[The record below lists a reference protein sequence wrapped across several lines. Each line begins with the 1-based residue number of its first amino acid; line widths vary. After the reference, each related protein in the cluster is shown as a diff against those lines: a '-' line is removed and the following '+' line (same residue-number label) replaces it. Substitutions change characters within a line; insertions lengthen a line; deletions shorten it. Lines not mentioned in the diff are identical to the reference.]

1 MNNAG
6 DKSLPGM
13 APSGAAA
20 PVVYSPAYV
29 KYVIGALSAVYLINL
44 TDRQILAILMQPI
57 KQEMQLSDTELGFLG
72 GIAFAIFYSVLGLPI
87 ARLADKYSRV
97 NILTICLILWSV
109 MTALSGVAQNFWQLL
124 AARIGVGVGEAGG
137 SPPSH
142 SLIADYV
149 PVETRATALG
159 LFAIGVPLGLLSGYL
174 LGGWLSE
181 LYGWRVAFMAIG
193 LPGVIVAAIVWLT
206 VAEPVRGN
214 ATPGA
219 AAPGETPSIMVVVR
233 HMWAVPA
240 FLHLS
245 LATAMQGFATY
256 AIYQWTPSFL
266 ARSYQMDSG
275 EIGSWL
281 AGVIGLGG
289 FIGAVCGGYFADRL
303 SRRDMRWQMWLP
315 AISMFFAAPLC
326 VGIYM
331 SFGQTM
337 SLFFLLLVIILINTW
352 LGPGFAITQTLAPVR
367 MRAMA
372 SALLLFV
379 LNIIGLGMGP
389 QAVGIMSDLLA
400 PAYGDESLRYALL
413 ISSAMYFW
421 SAWHFWK
428 ASKTLRQDLALAA

>member
-1 MNNAG
+1 M
-6 DKSLPGM
+6 
-13 APSGAAA
+13 
-20 PVVYSPAYV
+20 VYRPAYV
-29 KYVIGALSAVYLINL
+29 NYVIGALSVVYLINL

-72 GIAFAIFYSVLGLPI
+72 GIAFAIFYSILGLPI

-149 PVETRATALG
+149 PVDKRATALG

-181 LYGWRVAFMAIG
+181 LYGWRAAFLSIG
-193 LPGVIVAAIVWLT
+193 LPGVLIAVIVRLTVEEPLRVSAPGGVAAQ
-206 VAEPVRGN
+206 A
-214 ATPGA
+214 
-219 AAPGETPSIMVVVR
+219 ETPAIMAVVR

-245 LATAMQGFATY
+245 LATAMQAFATY
-256 AIYQWTPSFL
+256 SIYQWMPSFL
-266 ARSYQMDSG
+266 ARSYQMQSG

-289 FIGAVCGGYFADRL
+289 FIGAICGGYFADRL

-315 AISMFFAAPLC
+315 GLSMFFAAPLC

-331 SFGQTM
+331 SFGQSM
-337 SLFFLLLVIILINTW
+337 SLLFLLLVIILINSW

-389 QAVGIMSDLLA
+389 QAVGIMSDLLT

-413 ISSAMYFW
+413 ISSSMYIW